1 MVKRVILTK
10 EEKQKKVK
18 ATSLTGNAESLLIGR
33 ISDVIRNLY
42 DICND
47 HGRKYDELCIE
58 YNPGYGES
66 GWLEIVG
73 YKEESDEEYNNRI
86 DKIKEE
92 KRKKIEKQEK
102 AEKKLYRELKK
113 KYGPSRT

>member
-1 MVKRVILTK
+1 MTK
-10 EEKQKKVK
+10 EEKQRISKG
-18 ATSLTGNAESLLIGR
+18 TIITDNIESALIGS
-33 ISDVIRNLY
+33 IHDVIRNLN
-42 DICND
+42 DIFD
-47 HGRKYDELCIE
+47 KYAEMYDEIYIE
-58 YNPGYGES
+58 YEPGYDAT
-66 GWLEIVG
+66 GWFEVVG
-73 YKEESDEEYNNRI
+73 YKEESDKEYNNRI